1 MDNIDITSSEFS
13 LGNFPDFKNIMSSS
27 DTNGNNGES
36 PDYTIYIY
44 IAVALLAIIGGY
56 FIYKFYF
63 SKSRHVHFNEA
74 DVMDCPGGFC
84 TMGQEE

>member
-1 MDNIDITSSEFS
+1 M
-13 LGNFPDFKNIMSSS
+13 
-27 DTNGNNGES
+27 
-36 PDYTIYIY
+36 YIG
-44 IAVALLAIIGGY
+44 IAILAIVGGY

-74 DVMDCPGGFC
+74 EMDCPGGFC

>member
-13 LGNFPDFKNIMSSS
+13 LGGFPDFKNMMSSS
-27 DTNGNNGES
+27 DTNNANGD
-36 PDYTIYIY
+36 PIDYTMYMY
-44 IAVALLAIIGGY
+44 IAVAILAIVGGY

-74 DVMDCPGGFC
+74 EMDCPGGFC

>member
-13 LGNFPDFKNIMSSS
+13 LGGFPDLKNIMSS
-27 DTNGNNGES
+27 DTNSNNSE
-36 PDYTIYIY
+36 PLDYTMYMYIG
-44 IAVALLAIIGGY
+44 IAILAIVGGY

-63 SKSRHVHFNEA
+63 SKSRHVHFNEGE
-74 DVMDCPGGFC
+74 MDCPGGFC

>member
-13 LGNFPDFKNIMSSS
+13 LGNFPDFKNIMSS

-36 PDYTIYIY
+36 HDYTIYIY

-74 DVMDCPGGFC
+74 EMDCTGGFC

>member
-13 LGNFPDFKNIMSSS
+13 LGGFPDLKNIMSS
-27 DTNGNNGES
+27 DTTGNGES
-36 PDYTIYIY
+36 LDYTMYIY
-44 IAVALLAIIGGY
+44 IAVAILAIIGGY

-74 DVMDCPGGFC
+74 EMDCPGGFG

>member
-13 LGNFPDFKNIMSSS
+13 LGGFPDLKNIMSS
-27 DTNGNNGES
+27 DTNSNNSE
-36 PDYTIYIY
+36 PLDYTMYMYIG
-44 IAVALLAIIGGY
+44 IAILAIVGGY

-74 DVMDCPGGFC
+74 EMDCPAGFC

>member
-13 LGNFPDFKNIMSSS
+13 LGNFPDFKNIMSS

-36 PDYTIYIY
+36 HDYTIYIY

-74 DVMDCPGGFC
+74 EMDCPGGFC

>member
-13 LGNFPDFKNIMSSS
+13 LGNFPDFKNIMSS
-27 DTNGNNGES
+27 DTTGNNGES

-44 IAVALLAIIGGY
+44 IAIALLAIVGGY

-74 DVMDCPGGFC
+74 EMDCPGGFC